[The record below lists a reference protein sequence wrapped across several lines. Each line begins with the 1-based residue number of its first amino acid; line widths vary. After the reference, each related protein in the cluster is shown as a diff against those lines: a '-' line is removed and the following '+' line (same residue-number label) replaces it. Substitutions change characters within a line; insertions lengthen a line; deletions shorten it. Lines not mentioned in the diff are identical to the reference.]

1 MMSTNNDLT
10 DRCSGY
16 VIACHYVFEASI
28 HLVMITV
35 CGSCQSELCCWQR
48 LIFKKCYLN
57 LYTGVLMF
65 A

>member
-1 MMSTNNDLT
+1 MMSANNFRGYPLSYDL
-10 DRCSGY
+10 
-16 VIACHYVFEASI
+16 
-28 HLVMITV
+28 